1 MHELNLKLLQDLQ
14 ALADTGSLYKAAER
28 RHITHPAFGRRIRA
42 LEEWA
47 GTPLVERSHQS
58 TTLTAAGK
66 TLLASAHEV
75 LGILEQTHSLLQRP
89 RRMRDETLTIA
100 AGRTLSHTVLPAI
113 IAAIQQAMPQLCWK
127 VITTSLD
134 YGVEMLL
141 EGKADLLLCHAQP
154 AIEASLQGHHLAW
167 LPVGQDTLIP
177 VSAPLVAQLPRYA
190 LPAPG
195 GGALVPYLDYAQSM
209 SLGKILRSHIQELCD
224 TTRLRTVYEAD
235 LADALHAMVHQGLG
249 LAWLP
254 LTLVQTDLA
263 QGRLARAAGP
273 DKDVPIHVRLYR
285 RPIAQSKP
293 LTKRVWTGLENLYG
307 RRREDGAR

>member
-1 MHELNLKLLQDLQ
+1 MHELNIKLLQDLQ

-47 GTPLVERSHQS
+47 GTPLVERGHQA

-75 LGILEQTHSLLQRP
+75 LGILEQTHGLLQRP
-89 RRMRDETLTIA
+89 RRRRDETITIA
-100 AGRTLSHTVLPAI
+100 AGRTLSHTVLPGTISALN
-113 IAAIQQAMPQLCWK
+113 QAMPQLCWK
-127 VITTSLD
+127 VTTTSLD

-141 EGKADLLLCHAQP
+141 QGKVDLLMCHAQP
-154 AIEASLQGHHLAW
+154 AIEGSLQGHHLAW
-167 LPVGQDTLIP
+167 LPVDQDTLIP
-177 VSAPLVAQLPRYA
+177 VSIPLVPQLPKYA

-195 GGALVPYLDYAQSM
+195 GGPLVPYLDYAQSM

-224 TTRLRTVYEAD
+224 TTRLHTVYEAD
-235 LADALHAMVHQGLG
+235 LADSLHAMVHQGMG

-254 LTLVQTDLA
+254 LTLVKADLA

-273 DKDVPIHVRLYR
+273 DKDVPINVRLYR
-285 RPIAQSKP
+285 RTTAQSKP
-293 LTKRVWTGLENLYG
+293 LTRRVWAGLENIYG
-307 RRREDGAR
+307 RSQKS

>member
-75 LGILEQTHSLLQRP
+75 LGILEQTHGLLQRP
-89 RRMRDETLTIA
+89 RHARDETITIA
-100 AGRTLSHTVLPAI
+100 AGRTLSHTVLPGTITALN
-113 IAAIQQAMPQLCWK
+113 QAMPQLCWK
-127 VITTSLD
+127 VVTTSLD

-141 EGKADLLLCHAQP
+141 QGKVDLLMCHAQP
-154 AIEASLQGHHLAW
+154 AIEGSLQGHHLAW

-177 VSAPLVAQLPRYA
+177 VSIPLVPQLPKYA

-195 GGALVPYLDYAQSM
+195 GGPLVPYLDYAQSM
-209 SLGKILRSHIQELCD
+209 SLGKILRSHIQALCD

-235 LADALHAMVHQGLG
+235 LADSLHAMVHQGLG

-254 LTLVQTDLA
+254 LTLVKADLA

-273 DKDVPIHVRLYR
+273 DKDVPINVRLYR
-285 RPIAQSKP
+285 RPAGQSKP
-293 LTKRVWTGLENLYG
+293 LTRRVWAGLENLYG
-307 RRREDGAR
+307 RSRKS

>member
-47 GTPLVERSHQS
+47 GTPLVERGHQS

-75 LGILEQTHSLLQRP
+75 LGILEQTHGLLQRP
-89 RRMRDETLTIA
+89 RRMRDETITIA
-100 AGRTLSHTVLPAI
+100 AGRTLSHTVLPGVITALN
-113 IAAIQQAMPQLCWK
+113 QAMPQLCWK
-127 VITTSLD
+127 VVTTSLD

-141 EGKADLLLCHAQP
+141 QGKVDLLMCHAQP
-154 AIEASLQGHHLAW
+154 AIEGSLQGHHLAW

-177 VSAPLVAQLPRYA
+177 VSIPLVPQLPKYA
-190 LPAPG
+190 LPAHG
-195 GGALVPYLDYAQSM
+195 GGPLVPYLDYAQSM
-209 SLGKILRSHIQELCD
+209 SLGKILRSHLHELCD

-235 LADALHAMVHQGLG
+235 LADSLHAMVHQGLG

-254 LTLVQTDLA
+254 LTLVKADLA

-273 DKDVPIHVRLYR
+273 DKDVPINVRLYR
-285 RPIAQSKP
+285 RPAAQSKP
-293 LTKRVWTGLENLYG
+293 LTRRVWAGLENLYG
-307 RRREDGAR
+307 RSQKS